1 MSSKAND
8 NRAYKGDTVMCYL
21 GNYQTVMGIPW
32 KLSDSDVLPWK
43 LSDSDVLPWKLSD
56 SDGYALEIIRRS
68 SRELGLYCL
77 FSISTVAKSC
87 TEFLRN
93 L

>member
-43 LSDSDVLPWKLSD
+43 LSDSD
-56 SDGYALEIIRRS
+56 GYTLEIIRQ
-68 SRELGLYCL
+68 
-77 FSISTVAKSC
+77 
-87 TEFLRN
+87 
-93 L
+93 